1 MKLNSFLKIAS
12 NLYDSTLVNRN
23 VSKIVLIIKYMAK
36 DVLFLIKRQLYI
48 YIYILHYDFKKMSN
62 LNDRL

>member
-1 MKLNSFLKIAS
+1 MDETRIQLPS

-23 VSKIVLIIKYMAK
+23 VSRIVLIIKYMAK

-48 YIYILHYDFKKMSN
+48 YIYILHYDLKKC
-62 LNDRL
+62 RI

>member
-1 MKLNSFLKIAS
+1 MDETRIQLPS

-23 VSKIVLIIKYMAK
+23 VSRIVLIIKYMAK

>member
-23 VSKIVLIIKYMAK
+23 VSRIVLIIKYMAK

>member
-12 NLYDSTLVNRN
+12 NLHDSTLVNRN
-23 VSKIVLIIKYMAK
+23 VSRIVLIIKYMAK

-48 YIYILHYDFKKMSN
+48 YIYILHYDLKNVEFK
-62 LNDRL
+62 